1 MGEGGTPGVGAGW
14 GVKRQGSMCQV
25 QGRKKEVVSPGDQQT
40 PDATERWGQGQS
52 SHSDCKL
59 PECHLRQGERG
70 GVRIRY
76 SFYKT
81 IWAVVWR
88 LEVVHVEGQRKGVRE
103 TGGASAE

>member
-1 MGEGGTPGVGAGW
+1 MGEGDTPGAGAAW
-14 GVKRQGSMCQV
+14 GDEKTRQHVQSS

-40 PDATERWGQGQS
+40 PDATEPWGQGES

-76 SFYKT
+76 SFYKI

-103 TGGASAE
+103 TGGFC